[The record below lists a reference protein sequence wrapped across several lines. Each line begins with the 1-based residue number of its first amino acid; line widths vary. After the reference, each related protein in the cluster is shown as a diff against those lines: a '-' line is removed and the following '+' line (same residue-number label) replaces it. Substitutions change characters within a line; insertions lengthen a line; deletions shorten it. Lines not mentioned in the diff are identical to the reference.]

1 MEHAHATHGEHTHG
15 HVAPLSM
22 YLGVFAL
29 LVVGT
34 VITVAVAYV
43 DLGFLNTAVA
53 LGIACTKATFVVL
66 YFMHVRWASRLTW
79 LVIAA
84 SVFWLI
90 LMFAIGMTDYLTRDW
105 MGVPGR

>member
-1 MEHAHATHGEHTHG
+1 MEHAHHGDHTHG

-22 YLGVFAL
+22 YLGVFGAL
-29 LVVGT
+29 VLGT
-34 VITVAVAYV
+34 ILTVWVAYL
-43 DLGFLNTAVA
+43 DLGFFNTAVA
-53 LGIACTKATFVVL
+53 LAIACTKATLVVL

-90 LMFAIGMTDYLTRDW
+90 LMFSIGVTDYLSREW

>member
-1 MEHAHATHGEHTHG
+1 MAHAAHHGEATHG

-22 YLGVFAL
+22 YLAVFGA

-34 VITVAVAYV
+34 IVTVLVAYV
-43 DLGFLNTAVA
+43 DLGFFNTAVA
-53 LGIACTKATFVVL
+53 LGIAVTKATLVVL

-90 LMFAIGMTDYLTRDW
+90 LMFSIGMTDYLSRDW